1 MFEELT
7 FEVIVGRC
15 YNLSFEYDNG
25 FKNYLDRNY
34 AGTYQC
40 IKLRV
45 HDYQSIK
52 CDDDDSQKDN
62 FLAKMRNVITNEI
75 IEIEL
80 YNDMIYP
87 NMFYIPI
94 TQEIRL
100 FFRYHQFQTNIRVYP
115 TIKDRGEEI
124 FKILIAEQQIENEVS
139 PNVKQV
145 IQNSDLNRYL
155 MEFI

>member
-1 MFEELT
+1 
-7 FEVIVGRC
+7 
-15 YNLSFEYDNG
+15 
-25 FKNYLDRNY
+25 
-34 AGTYQC
+34 
-40 IKLRV
+40 
-45 HDYQSIK
+45 
-52 CDDDDSQKDN
+52 
-62 FLAKMRNVITNEI
+62 MRNIITNEI

-94 TQEIRL
+94 TQEIRN
-100 FFRYHQFQTNIRVYP
+100 FRHHQFQTNIRVYP

-124 FKILIAEQQIENEVS
+124 FKILIAEQQMEDKVS

-155 MEFI
+155 MGFI

>member
-7 FEVIVGRC
+7 FEIIVGRF
-15 YNLSFEYDNG
+15 YNLSFEYEHG
-25 FKNYLDRNY
+25 LKNYLDRNY

-40 IKLRV
+40 INLRL
-45 HDYQSIK
+45 HDYQPTK
-52 CDDDDSQKDN
+52 YDDDDSQKDN
-62 FLAKMRNVITNEI
+62 FLTKMRNIITNEI

-94 TQEIRL
+94 TQEIRN
-100 FFRYHQFQTNIRVYP
+100 FRHHQFQTNIRVYP

-124 FKILIAEQQIENEVS
+124 FKILIAEQQMEDKVS

-155 MEFI
+155 MGFI